1 MMNETKMNT
10 VEELLSNEELIAK
23 IQAAETPEEIPAL
36 LAEMGVE
43 ISAEEFLEAYNQAE
57 VEACGDEEL
66 DADDLDVVSGGC
78 VHTAARYVMMAKIC
92 MSKGQWARAAAYLAR
107 AVVEAARPCRH

>member
-43 ISAEEFLEAYNQAE
+43 ISAEEFLDAYNQAAP
-57 VEACGDEEL
+57 EASGDGEL

-92 MSKGQWARAAAYLAR
+92 MSKGQWARAATYLAR